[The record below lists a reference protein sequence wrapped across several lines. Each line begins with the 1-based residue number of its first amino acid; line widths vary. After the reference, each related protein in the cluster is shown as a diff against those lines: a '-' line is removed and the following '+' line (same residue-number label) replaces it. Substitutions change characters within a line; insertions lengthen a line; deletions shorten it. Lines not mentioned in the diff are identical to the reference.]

1 VLIGFVGA
9 ISGAPA
15 MAGYFSADRRASAMD
30 AMEML
35 GDDPH
40 GRTAGDSAKDIFWFR
55 QRQGPPRTATDP
67 RSDPSVTRQQK
78 MDDLFILAEYSTN
91 RI

>member
-1 VLIGFVGA
+1 
-9 ISGAPA
+9 
-15 MAGYFSADRRASAMD
+15 MAGYFSADRRASAM
-30 AMEML
+30 EML

-40 GRTAGDSAKDIFWFR
+40 RGTAGDSAGDVFSFR

-67 RSDPSVTRQQK
+67 RSDPSMTRQQE
-78 MDDLFILAEYSTN
+78 MDDLFILAQCSSN